1 MPCLRQGQVTLAHE
15 EHGAAGRAGG
25 RQKVSVEGFEGPGE
39 LRGGVTGA
47 PGGRAPPRTCPHG
60 PRRATGPTGPTAD
73 ALGLCALSGR
83 EGGRANSG
91 SWPHP
96 GNNWLSTAL
105 GIAKATSGAQGCVA
119 NATSGAQGSVKNAT
133 SGAQGCALPPQER
146 PGIWPPGPA
155 TFHPRLHGAARQAR
169 PFDMVDE
176 SRHFMIFQKRL
187 FLI

>member
-73 ALGLCALSGR
+73 ALGLCALR
-83 EGGRANSG
+83 AEKEGG
-91 SWPHP
+91 
-96 GNNWLSTAL
+96 LTA
-105 GIAKATSGAQGCVA
+105 A
-119 NATSGAQGSVKNAT
+119 
-133 SGAQGCALPPQER
+133 
-146 PGIWPPGPA
+146 PGPTPA
-155 TFHPRLHGAARQAR
+155 TTG
-169 PFDMVDE
+169 
-176 SRHFMIFQKRL
+176 
-187 FLI
+187 